1 MKTLAPG
8 PAHAL
13 RTIANTGA
21 HMYVNVMCTIY
32 ELRIAD
38 AVPANG
44 AITINELA
52 SKVGAHRATLGME

>member
-8 PAHAL
+8 PTHAL
-13 RTIANTGA
+13 RTITNTGA
-21 HMYVNVMCTIY
+21 HICVNVVCTIY

-38 AVPANG
+38 AVPADG

-52 SKVGAHRATLGME
+52 SKVGAHRAILGME